1 MPLPLRGAVRRGL
14 AAAALALAPCRVA
27 ACSNAAGDAICDYFL
42 ETLGHMCAAEVG
54 GMQVGAL
61 CEQRCGRCAGHFVSA
76 NGWASEGAWESE
88 GFGGSWEWEGSWE
101 SDAGNARCFAVAG
114 NALDACCNAGMDA
127 HGATG
132 DPACW
137 GRVLGTSVAQDCT
150 PGADDCAPGMFETCC
165 MGLGALITLVCGSL
179 YLF

>member
-76 NGWASEGAWESE
+76 NGWGTEASPH
-88 GFGGSWEWEGSWE
+88 
-101 SDAGNARCFAVAG
+101 AGNARCFAVAG
-114 NALDACCNAGMDA
+114 NEFDACCNAGMDA

-165 MGLGALITLVCGSL
+165 IGLGALTTLVCGSSCL
-179 YLF
+179 L